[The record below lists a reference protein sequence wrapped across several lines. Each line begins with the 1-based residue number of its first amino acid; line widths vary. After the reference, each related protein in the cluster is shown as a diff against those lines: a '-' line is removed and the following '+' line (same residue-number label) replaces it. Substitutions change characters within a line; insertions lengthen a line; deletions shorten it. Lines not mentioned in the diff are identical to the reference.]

1 MPILLLQGALDVVS
15 TPPQGASFFS
25 QLNPKTQAMSLL
37 YEFTADTGAAEHAQQ
52 GNVEVHNAIKYGFL
66 SKYVQFEY

>member
-1 MPILLLQGALDVVS
+1 MLLMQGVLDVVI

-25 QLNPKTQAMSLL
+25 QLNPKTQIMSLF

-52 GNVEVHNAIKYGFL
+52 GNVEVHNAIKYKFL
-66 SKYVQFEY
+66 SKYIQSGY